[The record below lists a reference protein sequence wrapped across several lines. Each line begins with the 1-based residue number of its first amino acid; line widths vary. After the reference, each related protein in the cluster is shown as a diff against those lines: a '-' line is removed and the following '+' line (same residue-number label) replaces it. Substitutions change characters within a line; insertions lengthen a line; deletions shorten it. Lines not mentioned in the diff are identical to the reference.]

1 MLGAS
6 PEARISSI
14 ASPMSETVKQM
25 FGRIA
30 PTYDLANRVLS
41 ARRDVA
47 WRRNALD
54 LLQGAPGD
62 CLDLACG
69 TFDFALEALARQRAR
84 RIHGCD
90 FSLPMLQ
97 AGAAKRAGR
106 PLSATTGDALRL
118 PYASGAFDT
127 AMVAY
132 GWRNF
137 GDPAAALTELARV
150 LRPGGELLILEFFR
164 PVRLWPRLF
173 YGTFGRVMMPLVGGL
188 VSGDRAAY
196 SYLNKSI
203 SSFLSIDEAEALLG
217 AAGFSGM
224 RRLACF
230 GGVSHA
236 LAGTKGAAGP

>member
-1 MLGAS
+1 
-6 PEARISSI
+6 
-14 ASPMSETVKQM
+14 MSETVKQM

-47 WRRNALD
+47 WRRQALE
-54 LLQGAPGD
+54 LLHGSPGE

-69 TFDFALEALARQRAR
+69 TFDLSLEALVRGKAK

-97 AGAAKRAGR
+97 AGAAKRAGQE
-106 PLSATTGDALRL
+106 LSATTGDALHL
-118 PYASGAFDT
+118 PFASAAFDT

-137 GDPAAALTELARV
+137 GDPVASLAELGRV

-164 PVRLWPRLF
+164 PVRWWPRLF
-173 YGTFGRVMMPLVGGL
+173 YGTFGRIVMPLVGGM
-188 VSGDRAAY
+188 VSGDREAY

-203 SSFLSIDEAEALLG
+203 ANFLSIDEAEAALRTG
-217 AAGFSGM
+217 GFGDL
-224 RRLACF
+224 RRHACF

-236 LAGTKGAAGP
+236 LAATKAAGT